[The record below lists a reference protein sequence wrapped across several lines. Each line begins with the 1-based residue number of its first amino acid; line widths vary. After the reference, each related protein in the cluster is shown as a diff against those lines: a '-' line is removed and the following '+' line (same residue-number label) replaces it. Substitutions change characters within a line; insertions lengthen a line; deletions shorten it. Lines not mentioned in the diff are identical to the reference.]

1 MKKYNEL
8 YVTIVKIS
16 REDVITASPGGGGL
30 GGGFG
35 GEDDGFDTTA
45 SSVEVAGIFTENA

>member
-8 YVTIVKIS
+8 SVNIVKIS
-16 REDVITASPGGGGL
+16 REDVITTSPGGL

-35 GEDDGFDTTA
+35 GEEDGFDTSA
-45 SSVEVAGIFTENA
+45 SATDANLFHENV